1 MALKKS
7 ILSAL
12 AALLLLTSVQGGQA
26 QAEELTGT
34 LKKIKETGVI
44 VVGHRES
51 SVPFPTMTFSRMSLA
66 TLRITPTRLLML

>member
-12 AALLLLTSVQGGQA
+12 AALLLLTSAQGG

-34 LKKIKETGVI
+34 LKKIKEIYSYLLKQMTREN
-44 VVGHRES
+44 VVYS
-51 SVPFPTMTFSRMSLA
+51 
-66 TLRITPTRLLML
+66 TL